1 MSNHLFFTR
10 LLSHLQDIEPPQ
22 TESEAYLDLTRTERL
37 KVVYKI
43 EKEFEYFMKYLKK
56 IMVLTLAGLA
66 LASCVNPSKTS
77 EPAGDG
83 DSKTVTIGY
92 TQFPENID
100 PAAEYNGWFTVR
112 YGVGETLF
120 KMDDKLE
127 VKPWLAEKIEAVS
140 DLEWKITLKER
151 LSSKMVKK

>member
-1 MSNHLFFTR
+1 M
-10 LLSHLQDIEPPQ
+10 
-22 TESEAYLDLTRTERL
+22 TRTERL

-43 EKEFEYFMKYLKK
+43 EKEFEYFMKYFKK
-56 IMVLTLAGLA
+56 IMVLALAGLA

-77 EPAGDG
+77 ESASDG

-112 YGVGETLF
+112 YGVGET
-120 KMDDKLE
+120 
-127 VKPWLAEKIEAVS
+127 
-140 DLEWKITLKER
+140 
-151 LSSKMVKK
+151 